1 MKTTDVIETDVN
13 DQYQI
18 HIEAKTKLL
27 DIDLK
32 ELWRYRDLVFLFTKR
47 SFVVKYK
54 QTILGPAWLI
64 LNPFLTSVIFTLVF
78 GKIAGLSSDGVP
90 EILFY
95 LGSNAVWSFFA
106 NCLTQTAGTF
116 TSNSSIFGKVY
127 FPRLTMPISTVISSM
142 INFGIQFLMFGV
154 FWLYFIVTNA
164 IQPNYAFIP
173 LYLLVLIQ
181 LGALGLG
188 FGIIISS
195 LTTKYRDL
203 AILVGFGVSL
213 WMYGTPVIYP
223 ISKITN
229 KALLFIAHINPATQ
243 ALETFR
249 YIFLGNG
256 EVSVFWWVITI
267 ISTAIILCIGVL
279 LFNKVE
285 KTFMDTI

>member
-18 HIEAKTKLL
+18 HIEAKTKLF
-27 DIDLK
+27 DVDLK

-164 IQPNYAFIP
+164 VQPNYVFTP

-229 KALLFIAHINPATQ
+229 KILLFIAHINPATQ

-256 EVSVFWWVITI
+256 EVSAFWWVITVV
-267 ISTAIILCIGVL
+267 STAIILCIGVL

>member
-13 DQYQI
+13 DQHQI